1 MWCRHT
7 FNPART
13 QLDQFK
19 DSNVTMVN
27 TRTYP
32 KDSTALPYRYPTAAA
47 LKYPALPSADPDRDE
62 PPGTLSQTW
71 SM

>member
-1 MWCRHT
+1 
-7 FNPART
+7 
-13 QLDQFK
+13 
-19 DSNVTMVN
+19 MVN

-32 KDSTALPYRYPTAAA
+32 KDATALPYRYPTAAP

-62 PPGTLSQTW
+62 PPGTFSRNV